1 MSGLGQYHGG
11 NGTRLRVVALDE
23 LRELSLQVVQGPSY
37 RLALSVEEAAASV
50 GLSRDLLDA
59 LIRDGDLRVVRAGR
73 RVLVPVRELE
83 RWLDRAARVW
93 TEADQ

>member
-1 MSGLGQYHGG
+1 MNGHDPHHGE
-11 NGTRLRVVALDE
+11 NGTRSRVVVLDQ

-50 GLSRDLLDA
+50 GLSRDLLDEI
-59 LIRDGDLRVVRAGR
+59 IRDGDLRVVRAGR

-83 RWLDRAARVW
+83 RWLERAARVW